1 MQDDRRGVEFSSLR
15 LRHYRALCIVVRD
28 QRHESDDT
36 VLFLLER
43 LLAPA
48 DDAREDLLP
57 PRPDRD
63 DEPPANGKLRA
74 QSLGHLATSG
84 RDDDGVEGRLL
95 RQPSRAVAMVDGDI
109 VVPERLQ

>member
-1 MQDDRRGVEFSSLR
+1 MQNNRRGVEFSNLR
-15 LRHYRALCIVVRD
+15 QCRHRAVCFFTVARD
-28 QRHESDDT
+28 QRHEGDDA

-57 PRPDRD
+57 PRPDWN
-63 DEPPANGKLRA
+63 DEPPTYGELRA

-95 RQPSRAVAMVDGDI
+95 REPSRTV
-109 VVPERLQ
+109 